1 MLTQDEI
8 DRLVASRDELAEHL
22 RREIEA
28 NNKYAEKVTPR
39 YPELVAYFK
48 ATATQHKLALLR
60 AGISEES

>member
-8 DRLVASRDELAEHL
+8 DTLSASREELIKHL

-60 AGISEES
+60 AGIPEES